1 MAEDN
6 QSQTAAEE
14 RPTVFAELLSF
25 VHKHGDKSFP
35 NEPHRDDTVQSYL
48 EKLVQAV
55 AEIPETDFDDE
66 IGDAGHTWTNESIAN
81 MNESKELSIPEGF
94 VAPVQA
100 KRGRRPKVAANGEA
114 AEAKEAK
121 PKREKK
127 VREKKE
133 REPREARGHVMRKP
147 KGGFTTRSLRRLVI
161 ENPNISLDEMDKQAR
176 AAGAEFARSTLTV
189 VRQSALITCSIVR
202 ECGWTPPATAST
214 STPNQPAA

>member
-6 QSQTAAEE
+6 QAQTAAEE
-14 RPTVFAELLSF
+14 RPTVFAELLAF
-25 VHKHGDKSFP
+25 VHKHGDKNFP
-35 NEPHRDDTVQSYL
+35 SEPHRDDTVQSYL

-55 AEIPETDFDDE
+55 ADIPETDFDDE

-81 MNESKELSIPEGF
+81 MNENKELSIPEGF
-94 VAPVQA
+94 VAPPA
-100 KRGRRPKVAANGEA
+100 RRKRIKAANGEA

-121 PKREKK
+121 PKRERK

-214 STPNQPAA
+214 ATPNQPAA